1 MDLTDEQWEVLE
13 PLIPDPPQRED
24 SRGRP
29 WRDPRDVLNGIL
41 WILRTGAPWKDL
53 PERYPPYQTC
63 HRRFQAWTEEG
74 VLAGVLEALAQ
85 DLEERGRIDLSECYI
100 DGYVRCG
107 QKRGARVGKTKRG
120 KGTKIMAFSDG
131 SSIPLALHTPRECF
145 AARSHPCW
153 RDFGERL
160 SEGEARAASGREG
173 LRLRSSRG
181 DARRARH
188 RDDRAAQNEPQEE
201 EDPGR
206 AQAQALQE
214 EMEDRASIC
223 LVAELQEVGGSLR
236 IQGRELPGH
245 GAAWLHPH
253 PAQKVFM
260 R

>member
-13 PLIPDPPQRED
+13 PLIPDPPRRED
-24 SRGRP
+24 GRGRP

-131 SSIPLALHTPRECF
+131 SSIPLALHTESASPHEVTLVGETLESGF
-145 AARSHPCW
+145 LKEKP
-153 RDFGERL
+153 ERL
-160 SEGEARAASGREG
+160 IGDKAYDSDPLDETLEEQGIEMIAPHRTNRKKRKTQDGRK
-173 LRLRSSRG
+173 LRRYK
-181 DARRARH
+181 RRWKIER
-188 RDDRAAQNEPQEE
+188 
-201 EDPGR
+201 
-206 AQAQALQE
+206 LF
-214 EMEDRASIC
+214 
-223 LVAELQEVGGSLR
+223 
-236 IQGRELPGH
+236 
-245 GAAWLHPH
+245 AWL
-253 PAQKVFM
+253 QNFRRLVVRYEYKDENFLGMVQLGCILILL
-260 R
+260 RKCL